1 MTPRVQRLKE
11 RLKVE
16 KFPICIEKVRL
27 VTEAL
32 QQCPGDPQII
42 RNAKALAH
50 YLDHRTIFIEDDELL
65 VGNAASK
72 PMGLEAEAPTWP
84 KEDLKELVEGKER
97 FVLAKEDEDLLR
109 SMDDYWRG
117 KGRLILER
125 QGESYDDERLWPFIQ
140 SGILC
145 PPWQKKEEGRGF
157 GRAGGG
163 WSITMSRG
171 LDVLDFEKVL
181 NVGFNQIIADAEAE
195 LKTIRYTDE
204 DAFEKAY
211 FLKAVIIANNA
222 VVRIAHRYADLAEK
236 MVKEE
241 KNASRKKELEGIARA
256 CRYVPGNPSR
266 NFREA
271 MQAFWFTYV
280 LFANGTMCGGRF
292 DQFMYPFYKK
302 DKEAGS
308 ITDDEVL
315 ELLESLRIKVMQ
327 INDVA
332 GGKLQREKWAGMARW
347 NNFVIGGVTP
357 DGEDA
362 TNELTYLMLEAAK
375 DCQTPHHTLTLRVH
389 EKTPEELML
398 KALEVVK
405 TGIGMPAFVG
415 DKSFIEYFTRY
426 GIPIEEARQYALGG
440 CLEANI
446 PGKSGSTMAFGMF
459 LVPLVFEITMNNG
472 IEPRTG
478 RQLGPVTGEFES
490 FKTFDEFMEAF
501 KTQLK
506 YFMGM
511 TVEEHN
517 IVLKALADLSP
528 NPMWSSLMHD
538 AIKVGKDNFRRKL
551 PFENGSCLNP
561 VGMISAADSLAAV
574 NFLIFDEKKI
584 TPSELKKALEANW
597 KGYEKLREMCLK
609 APKYGNGNPYVDTIA
624 HDLYKFWSDT
634 AVTFHSILGGTVK
647 PSGVSITA
655 HGPGGALTGA
665 TPDGRYAGENLA
677 DGCVSASQ
685 GKDTS
690 GPTALMRSAMA
701 IDQYPFQSLL
711 FNLKFHPNAL
721 KSDEDLRKLSLLI
734 RTYFSQGGKHVQ
746 FNVVTKEA
754 LQEAQAHPEQHQ
766 DLIVRVAGYSA
777 YYVQLTKAIQD
788 DIISRMEYE
797 KIA

>member
-1 MTPRVQRLKE
+1 MTPRVQRLKD

-16 KFPICIEKVRL
+16 KFPICVEKVRL

-50 YLDHRTIFIEDDELL
+50 YLDNRTIFIEEDELL

-84 KEDLKELVEGKER
+84 KEDLRDLVEGKER
-97 FVLAKEDEDLLR
+97 FVLAEEDEDLLR

-117 KGRLILER
+117 KGRLVPER
-125 QGESYDDERLWPFIQ
+125 QGACYDDDRLWPFIQ

-181 NVGFNQIIADAEAE
+181 NVGFNQIIADAEIE
-195 LKTIRYTDE
+195 MKTIRYTDE
-204 DAFEKAY
+204 AAFEKDN
-211 FLKAVIIANNA
+211 FLKAVIIANSA
-222 VVRIAHRYADLAEK
+222 VVRIAHRYADLAEN
-236 MVKEE
+236 MANEE
-241 KNASRKKELEGIARA
+241 KDPKRKSELKNIART
-256 CRYVPGNPSR
+256 CRQVPGNPAR

-271 MQAFWFTYV
+271 MQSFWFAYV
-280 LFANGTMCGGRF
+280 LFANGTMCGGRI

-302 DKEAGS
+302 DKKEGN
-308 ITDDEVL
+308 ITNEEVL
-315 ELLESLRIKVMQ
+315 ELLECLRIKVMQ

-357 DGEDA
+357 DGRDA

-375 DCQTPHHTLTLRVH
+375 DCRTPHHTLTLRIH
-389 EKTPEELML
+389 DNTPEELML

-415 DKSFIEYFTRY
+415 DRSFIEYFTRD
-426 GIPIEEARQYALGG
+426 GIPVEEARQYALGG
-440 CLEANI
+440 CLEANL

-459 LVPLVFEITMNNG
+459 LVPLVFEITVNNG

-478 RQLGPVTGEFES
+478 RQLGPRTGEFEN
-490 FKTFDEFMEAF
+490 FNTFDEFMDAF

-506 YFMGM
+506 YFMGL

-517 IVLKALADLSP
+517 IVLKTLADLSP
-528 NPMWSSLMHD
+528 NPAWSSLMHD

-574 NFLIFDEKKI
+574 KSLVFDEKKI
-584 TPSELKKALEANW
+584 PAAELRKALSANW
-597 KGYEKLREMCLK
+597 KGYENLRDMCVK
-609 APKYGNGNPYVDTIA
+609 APKYGNGNPYADSIA
-624 HDLYKFWSDT
+624 RDLYKYWADT
-634 AVTFHSILGGTVK
+634 AGTFRSILGAKVR

-677 DGCVSASQ
+677 DGCVSAAQ
-685 GKDTS
+685 GRDTC
-690 GPTALMRSAMA
+690 GPTALIRSAME

-711 FNLKFHPNAL
+711 FNMKFHPDAL
-721 KSDEDLRKLSLLI
+721 KSEEDMRKLSMLI
-734 RTYFSQGGKHVQ
+734 RTYFSQGGKHIQ
-746 FNVVTKEA
+746 FNVVTKET
-754 LQEAQAHPEQHQ
+754 LEDAQVHPEKHR

-777 YYVQLTKAIQD
+777 YYVQLTRAIQD
-788 DIISRMEYE
+788 DIMSRMEYE
-797 KIA
+797 KTA